1 MRVLVT
7 GAGGQVGTDLVAA
20 FADAKEVVAAT
31 RAELDVGDRHAV
43 AAAVADLEPDLVVN
57 AAAYTDVD
65 GCEAEVD
72 RAFRDNCL
80 GPRHLALAC
89 REVDAELLH
98 LSTDY
103 VFDGAGR
110 EARPDGY
117 GEYDPTVP
125 ASVYGRSKLAGE
137 RAVRD
142 VWDRHYVVRTAWVYG
157 ASGRNFVRTV
167 LRLAAERPTL
177 QIVDDQVGS
186 PTWSRD
192 LAEGV
197 RALVR
202 TGQHGTW
209 HLSGGGSCSWY
220 EFARAVLAGTGQDP
234 DRVEPIKSTQ
244 YRRPAPRPAFSV
256 LDNRLARLAGVP
268 PLRPWDEAL
277 RAFLAASGLGGP
289 AATGPG
295 ATGPGGPAA

>member
-1 MRVLVT
+1 VRVLVT
-7 GAGGQVGTDLVAA
+7 GAGGQVGSDLVAA

-31 RAELDVGDRHAV
+31 RADLDVGDRHAV
-43 AAAVADLEPDLVVN
+43 AATVAELEPDLVVN

-65 GCEAEVD
+65 GCETEVD

-89 REVDAELLH
+89 REVDAELVH

-103 VFDGAGR
+103 VFDGAAR
-110 EARPDGY
+110 ADRPDGY

-125 ASVYGRSKLAGE
+125 ASAYGRSKLAGE
-137 RAVRD
+137 LAVRD
-142 VWDRHYVVRTAWVYG
+142 VWERHYVVRTAWVYG
-157 ASGRNFVRTV
+157 ATGRNFVRTI
-167 LRLAAERPTL
+167 LRLAAEQPTL
-177 QIVDDQVGS
+177 RVVDDQVGS

-197 RALVR
+197 RALAR

-209 HLSGGGSCSWY
+209 HLTGGGSCSWY
-220 EFARAVLAGTGQDP
+220 GFARAVLAGTGQDP
-234 DRVEPIKSTQ
+234 DRVEPTTSAE
-244 YRRPAPRPAFSV
+244 YPRPARRPAFSV

-268 PLRPWDEAL
+268 PLRPWDAAL
-277 RAFLAASGLGGP
+277 RAFLATTGLGRP
-289 AATGPG
+289 TS
-295 ATGPGGPAA
+295 

>member
-7 GAGGQVGTDLVAA
+7 GAGGQVGGDLVAA
-20 FADAKEVVAAT
+20 FGDAKEVVAAT
-31 RAELDVGDRHAV
+31 RADLDVGDRHAV
-43 AAAVADLEPDLVVN
+43 AAALAELEPDLVLN

-65 GCEAEVD
+65 GCETEVD

-89 REVDAELLH
+89 REVDAELVH

-103 VFDGAGR
+103 VFDGTAG
-110 EARPDGY
+110 ADRPDGY
-117 GEYDPTVP
+117 GEYDTPAP

-137 RAVRD
+137 QAVRD

-157 ASGRNFVRTV
+157 ATGRNFVRTV
-167 LRLAAERPTL
+167 LRLAAERPVL
-177 QIVDDQVGS
+177 RVVDDQVGS

-192 LAEGV
+192 LAQGV

-202 TGQHGTW
+202 TGQHGTY
-209 HLSGGGSCSWY
+209 HLTGGGSCSWY
-220 EFARAVLAGTGQDP
+220 DLARAVLAGTGQDP
-234 DRVEPIKSTQ
+234 GRVEPTTSAEFP
-244 YRRPAPRPAFSV
+244 RPAPRPAYSV
-256 LDNRLARLAGVP
+256 LDNRLARLVGVP

-277 RAFLAASGLGGP
+277 RVFLIETGLGNP
-289 AATGPG
+289 IA
-295 ATGPGGPAA
+295 